1 MATIVADTYLD
12 GGTARTAGEAW
23 TCNGGKLT
31 IRTDTRWHAN
41 APAGMLGALGA
52 QTISA
57 TLGGGVFIDGR
68 NVRWLPYDT
77 GTGNVPAIGTTITQG
92 GVSGYL
98 LGVWDT
104 LTSAPTAVG
113 AAMPVNGHIKFR
125 EVTGGPYTT
134 GALTGIGANATGP
147 DVTGWIEVVQDQATV
162 ITTSRKGTGH
172 QIRGDWFYLD
182 NTTGSI
188 AQVLQVPTN
197 GGGAATHAPGVWIET
212 SPGSN
217 AYEFWPSLSTSTNGW
232 SQLHIGA
239 PEGGTDARQRFVK
252 NLGTGQMQIAET
264 FTQASTYASVSQAST
279 YTWANNLVTV
289 TFTAHGLSVG
299 EQVYLDFTSGGGT
312 PDGVYTVE
320 QVVSANAYTVAL
332 TGAGTA
338 GNVTAVS
345 RTTVTFTAHGLS
357 SGYRAYFD
365 FTSGTGTDGTYEIVG
380 TPAANNYTIN
390 TPFAPGATGNVTVRV
405 TIGALPVSGCK
416 TRVPNVFV
424 RQTSAANRALNLIPH
439 ATIGSRPVFTTT
451 GAGVVDHEYAYGDYY
466 YNTSQAYQFRLQH
479 CATFDAI
486 GISEL
491 ATAVDINDIGVGMVQ
506 ALDIVTLT
514 MSSCFAGGSI
524 TTAKIQRGNTPGA
537 NDHAISLSLCAG
549 QVFTGVQAGIIQT
562 PRNSGVAY
570 SISQC
575 RDQTYD
581 QCRGING
588 GAFTMTTCADITI
601 TDYDHVDRYV
611 GSQNAVS
618 ATYAFVVTT
627 KCARVTIDGV
637 TEGYAGTIARQHAYA
652 GLFNV
657 TSSDDITMRNAGTRA
672 APLGNANRLNN
683 RAAIYVSGG
692 NNSAIRVQ
700 RCYVTAVRTNTL
712 TDVNSDKGVT
722 YESVSAPYLNTY
734 LPQTALVSSLN
745 GTVKGCRASLTS
757 VAANASVYG
766 THIQDWFV
774 GITRALGTYT
784 WASSQITVTSAT
796 HGLQVGEYVTVVFT
810 SGGLVGTTKCLQVRS
825 VTSTTVFVLDY
836 ATSGTS
842 GNCIVYPR
850 ITTVAD
856 QYTQAGVFS
865 IPMIEATDETDP
877 YVTVT
882 GTAQFT
888 SVPSLTLPATND
900 EVVFENQHYV
910 YGHTGFFAAPPVLT
924 GQPAVQAST
933 YTWAANVITVT
944 FTAHGYAVGDQ
955 VYLDATSGGLT
966 PDGVYTIA
974 SITSANVYTINF
986 TGSGTAGNVSV
997 YRLFNIR
1004 YQLRTP
1010 SADYSGTWKNLSFQR
1025 PGSTTSGAATV
1036 SMASTTGV
1044 AVGDYV
1050 YGLAIGD
1057 STGTYNSDP
1066 AKVLTVD
1073 SSTQITLTNAATATN
1088 ANQLLTFSALPNESI
1103 SASTGFKAKISVK
1116 ADTPGTQMA
1125 LTYLTIPTTTT
1136 AAAQDNLYPLD
1147 TVTVSIEVLDA
1158 TTKDP
1163 IQNAR
1168 VFIETDPGAVELL
1181 NDLTDVNGLISF
1193 EYALVGTEP
1202 ITGRVRKAS
1211 SAPYYR
1217 TGDITGTITDAGFSA
1232 TILMIRDE

>member
-125 EVTGGPYTT
+125 EVTSGPFTT
-134 GALTGIGANATGP
+134 GALTGIGASATGP

-212 SPGSN
+212 SPGSDE
-217 AYEFWPSLSTSTNGW
+217 YEYWPSLNGSTNGW

-299 EQVYLDFTSGGGT
+299 EQVYLDFTTGGGT

-332 TGAGTA
+332 TGAGTS

-357 SGYRAYFD
+357 NGYRAYFD

-380 TPAANNYTIN
+380 TPAANTYSIN

-424 RQTSAANRALNLIPH
+424 RQTSAANRATNLIPH

-466 YNTSQAYQFRLQH
+466 YNTSQAYQFKLNH

-491 ATAVDINDIGVGMVQ
+491 ATAVDMQDVGVSMVQ

-514 MSSCFAGGSI
+514 MTSCFAGGLI
-524 TTAKIQRGNTPGA
+524 DKAKFLRGNTPGT
-537 NDHAISLSLCAG
+537 NDHATSFSLCAG
-549 QVFTGVQAGIIQT
+549 QWISNTTAGIIQT
-562 PRNSGVAY
+562 PRSSGLGYNV
-570 SISQC
+570 SQC
-575 RDQTYD
+575 RGMTFDW
-581 QCRGING
+581 CRGING
-588 GAFTMTTCADITI
+588 GAFTMTTCSDINI
-601 TDYDHVDRYV
+601 TNYDHVDRHL

-618 ATYAFVVTT
+618 ATYAFVVRT
-627 KCARVTIDGV
+627 KCARITIDGV
-637 TEGYAGTIARQHAYA
+637 TEGFNGSIARQHAYA

-657 TSSDDITMRNAGTRA
+657 TSSDDITLRNAGTRA
-672 APLGNANRLNN
+672 APLGNAVRRNE

-692 NNSAIRVQ
+692 NNSGIRIQ

-722 YESVSAPYLNTY
+722 YESVSAPHLDTY

-766 THIQDWFV
+766 THIQDWFTAP
-774 GITRALGTYT
+774 TRALGTYT
-784 WASSQITVTSAT
+784 WASSIITVTSAT
-796 HGLQVGEYVTVVFT
+796 HNLQSGEYVTVVFT
-810 SGGLVGTTKCLQVRS
+810 SGGLSGQTLCLPVHS
-825 VTSTTVFVLDY
+825 VTSATVFVLFK
-836 ATSGTS
+836 ATSGAS

-856 QYTQAGVFS
+856 QYTQAGVLS
-865 IPMIEATDETDP
+865 IPMIEATTETAAA
-877 YVTVT
+877 VTVT
-882 GTAQFT
+882 GTAAFT
-888 SVPSLTLPATND
+888 SAPALTLPATND
-900 EVVFENQHYV
+900 EVVIEMQHFA
-910 YGHTGFFAAPPVLT
+910 YGHTGFFAAPAAVT
-924 GQPAVQAST
+924 GAFAAQGAS
-933 YTWAANVITVT
+933 YTWAANVLTVT
-944 FTAHGYAVGDQ
+944 FTAHGYLVGDW
-955 VYLDATSGGLT
+955 VYCDATTGTL
-966 PDGVYTIA
+966 PDGFYQITG
-974 SITSANVYTINF
+974 ITSANVF
-986 TGSGTAGNVSV
+986 TVALSGSGTAGNVNLQ
-997 YRLFNIR
+997 RLFNVR

-1010 SADYSGTWKNLSFQR
+1010 STGYSGTWKNLWLQR
-1025 PGSTTSGAATV
+1025 PGARTAGSAVVT
-1036 SMASTTGV
+1036 MADTTGV

-1050 YGLAIGD
+1050 FGNSIGD
-1057 STGTYNSDP
+1057 TTGTYNSAP
-1066 AKVLTVD
+1066 AKVLSVD
-1073 SSTQITLTNAATATN
+1073 SSTQITLTRTANATDST
-1088 ANQLLTFSALPNESI
+1088 QLLTFSALPNESI
-1103 SASTGFKAKISVK
+1103 SASVGFKIKVSVK
-1116 ADTPGTQMA
+1116 ADTPGTPMA
-1125 LTYLTIPTTTT
+1125 VRYITIPTTTT